1 MKTKLRAE
9 LDCSLDMAITR
20 GPFKSFDFENEF
32 TLINGKYYG
41 LNNFYQLLADE
52 FPEQVQ
58 RMAEHGRRNISI
70 STVAPTGSLSMLA
83 QVTSG
88 MEPLFQW
95 GYNRRRKINAEQ
107 IGIIESDF
115 IDAKG
120 DHWQEFKVLHEEFK
134 FWVETQWT
142 TENLEAE
149 ELSDQEL
156 EEAFKASPWARSS
169 ANDIDWVKRVE
180 VQSLIQKY
188 TTHSISSTINLPK
201 TATIKEVD
209 TIYKEAWKNNLKGV
223 TVYRDGCRDGVL
235 IPFKSEAQSKKFSYR
250 DSTKRPKSIKAE
262 SFTTQVAGEKFSLF
276 VGLIDDLP
284 YEIFGYKGGTKEGKG
299 SIDKAGK
306 GEYYF
311 LGDIEDS
318 RNRILTGRMT
328 PEQEA
333 ITRLISGSLRHGRD
347 IIYIVSDL
355 EKTSGSLFAF
365 NYAIARVLKRY
376 IPNGPQSSAKCHN
389 EDCTGD
395 GTNVIYEEGCHKC
408 LDCGSGACG

>member
-1 MKTKLRAE
+1 M
-9 LDCSLDMAITR
+9 
-20 GPFKSFDFENEF
+20 
-32 TLINGKYYG
+32 
-41 LNNFYQLLADE
+41 
-52 FPEQVQ
+52 
-58 RMAEHGRRNISI
+58 
-70 STVAPTGSLSMLA
+70 
-83 QVTSG
+83 
-88 MEPLFQW
+88 
-95 GYNRRRKINAEQ
+95 
-107 IGIIESDF
+107 
-115 IDAKG
+115 
-120 DHWQEFKVLHEEFK
+120 
-134 FWVETQWT
+134 
-142 TENLEAE
+142 
-149 ELSDQEL
+149 
-156 EEAFKASPWARSS
+156 
-169 ANDIDWVKRVE
+169 
-180 VQSLIQKY
+180 
-188 TTHSISSTINLPK
+188 
-201 TATIKEVD
+201 
-209 TIYKEAWKNNLKGV
+209 
-223 TVYRDGCRDGVL
+223 

-376 IPNGPQSSAKCHN
+376 IPNGSKSSAKCHN